1 MSTGARW
8 APDGTSFAVSA
19 PAATGVEL
27 CLFDEDGAETRH
39 SLAGT
44 ASGSWRAVV
53 PDLGPGQAY
62 GFRAD
67 GPWDPARGRLFN
79 ASKLLLDPYAR
90 AVSGSVV
97 PDPAIYAEN
106 DADSA
111 PYVPR
116 SVLVHD
122 DFDWADDERSRPRV
136 TWTDTVLYEL
146 HVKGF
151 TRAHPDVPPELRGT
165 YAGLACEPVT
175 EYLRDLGVTTVEL
188 LPVHQHV
195 TEPWLSATGLTNYWG
210 YNSIG
215 FFAPH
220 HGYSS
225 RGDRGGQ
232 VPEFKAM
239 VKALHAAGLEVVLD
253 VVYNHTAEAGP
264 LGPTLSFRGLDD
276 AGFYTHAAP
285 GGRDYFDVTG
295 CGNTVDASYPPAL
308 RLVLDSMRY
317 WVTEMHV
324 DGFRF
329 DLASAL
335 TRTGHRLELAGD
347 FVTAVEQDPVLRE
360 VKLVA
365 EPWDATAEGYA
376 VGRFP
381 APWREWNDRYRDG
394 VRDFWRLG
402 SVGVR
407 DLSSRMAG
415 SSDLYAGRG
424 RSPYASVNFV
434 TAHDGFTLRDLVSY
448 DHKHNDANLEDNRD
462 GTTHNRSWN
471 CGVEGET
478 DDPGIVELRHRQA
491 ANLLA
496 TLCLSVGVPM
506 ITAGDERGRAQDG
519 NNNAYSQDNETS
531 WVDWSAESS
540 WDDVRDVVRNAL
552 RLRREHPG
560 VRPEDLSWLHP
571 DGREM
576 THADWHDDRLHTLG
590 VRVAGERALVLW
602 LNARPEPA
610 KVRLPDCDG
619 VRAVEVVLGTD
630 ASRRTGEPF
639 EAGDVICLD
648 ARSLLV
654 LRSR

>member
-1 MSTGARW
+1 LTGTTS
-8 APDGTSFAVSA
+8 GT
-19 PAATGVEL
+19 
-27 CLFDEDGAETRH
+27 
-39 SLAGT
+39 
-44 ASGSWRAVV
+44 WRTVV
-53 PDLGPGQAY
+53 PGLPPGQAY

-67 GPWDPARGRLFN
+67 GPWDPARGRLLN
-79 ASKLLLDPYAR
+79 AAKLLLDPYAR
-90 AVSGSVV
+90 AVSGCVV

-116 SVLVHD
+116 SVLVND
-122 DFDWADDERSRPRV
+122 DFDWGDEHRSRPRV
-136 TWTDTVLYEL
+136 PWPDTVVYEL

-151 TRAHPDVPPELRGT
+151 TMAHPDVPPALRGT

-175 EYLRDLGVTTVEL
+175 TYLRDLGVTSVEL

-195 TEPWLSATGLTNYWG
+195 TEPWLSARGLTNYWG

-220 HGYSS
+220 NGYSS
-225 RGDRGGQ
+225 SGDRGGQ
-232 VPEFKAM
+232 VTEFKSM
-239 VKALHAAGLEVVLD
+239 VKALHTAGLEVILD

-276 AGFYTHAAP
+276 AGFYTHMAP
-285 GGRDYFDVTG
+285 GSRDYVDVTG

-308 RLVLDSMRY
+308 RTILDSLRY
-317 WVTEMHV
+317 WVAEMHV

-335 TRTGHRLELAGD
+335 TRSRHRMEPTGDLL
-347 FVTAVEQDPVLRE
+347 TAVRQDPLLRD

-381 APWREWNDRYRDG
+381 APWREWNDRYRDA
-394 VRDFWRLG
+394 VRDFWRHRSG
-402 SVGVR
+402 GVR
-407 DLSSRMAG
+407 DLALRMAG
-415 SSDLYAGRG
+415 SSDLYADRG

-462 GTTHNRSWN
+462 GTADNRSWN

-478 DDPGIVELRHRQA
+478 DDPAIVELRQRQA

-496 TLCLSVGVPM
+496 TQCLSVGVPM
-506 ITAGDERGRAQDG
+506 ITAGDERGRTQGG

-531 WVDWSAESS
+531 WVDWSPERS
-540 WDDVRDVVRNAL
+540 WDDVREVVRTAL

-560 VRPEDLSWLHP
+560 IRPEDLTWMHP
-571 DGREM
+571 EGRGM
-576 THADWHDDRLHTLG
+576 SPADWHDERLHALG
-590 VRVAGERALVLW
+590 VRLAGEPALVLW

-610 KVRLPDCDG
+610 KVRLSDG
-619 VRAVEVVLGTD
+619 ADAVEVVLSTD
-630 ASRRTGEPF
+630 PNRRPGERYT
-639 EAGDVICLD
+639 ADDVIDLE
-648 ARSLLV
+648 ARSLVV
-654 LRSR
+654 LRAP